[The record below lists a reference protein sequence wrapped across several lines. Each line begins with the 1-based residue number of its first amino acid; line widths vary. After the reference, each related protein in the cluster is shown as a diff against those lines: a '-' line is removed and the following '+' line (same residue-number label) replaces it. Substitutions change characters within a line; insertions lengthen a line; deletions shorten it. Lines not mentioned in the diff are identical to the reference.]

1 MNKDQVKGR
10 IKAAKGD
17 AKAVAGKVLGNKS
30 LTAEGN
36 VERAAGKI
44 QKIYGDLKE
53 DLDGGK

>member
-30 LTAEGN
+30 LTAEGK
-36 VERAAGKI
+36 V
-44 QKIYGDLKE
+44 KE
-53 DLDGGK
+53 